1 MSSNNNNSLKIS
13 NEKGFEDVFVFVN
26 CNVLYFEH
34 MSYSLLSFAVL
45 STDKLRRCILFKS
58 VLKILRL
65 KKNMRA
71 YLKYE
76 NEERNLC
83 KLKILLL
90 FVFYKYPSSKHLLNL
105 SIDDSRNVQLWRWI
119 LFTKL
124 NFFQILPQNNG
135 IVFDFVHNKIKTPY
149 LMFDIISVN
158 LKTMKQSIFWASII
172 LIVLT
177 YYDHNPHPTPH
188 TKKKLMYLFLAFKN
202 FKHFQ
207 NILDILIKASRQSYM
222 KLWNEL

>member
-1 MSSNNNNSLKIS
+1 MKMRKETFASRK
-13 NEKGFEDVFVFVN
+13 
-26 CNVLYFEH
+26 
-34 MSYSLLSFAVL
+34 SYYYLFF
-45 STDKLRRCILFKS
+45 TNIL
-58 VLKILRL
+58 
-65 KKNMRA
+65 
-71 YLKYE
+71 
-76 NEERNLC
+76 
-83 KLKILLL
+83 
-90 FVFYKYPSSKHLLNL
+90 HLLNL

-149 LMFDIISVN
+149 LMFDIISIN
-158 LKTMKQSIFWASII
+158 LKTTKQSIFWASII

-177 YYDHNPHPTPH
+177 YYDHNPPHPH
-188 TKKKLMYLFLAFKN
+188 KKNLMYLFLAFKN

-207 NILDILIKASRQSYM
+207 NFLDILIKASRQSYM

>member
-1 MSSNNNNSLKIS
+1 
-13 NEKGFEDVFVFVN
+13 
-26 CNVLYFEH
+26 
-34 MSYSLLSFAVL
+34 MSYSLLSFAFL
-45 STDKLRRCILFKS
+45 STDKLRRCILSKS

-76 NEERNLC
+76 NAKRNLC

-90 FVFYKYPSSKHLLNL
+90 FVFYKYPSSKHLLNF

-149 LMFDIISVN
+149 LMFDIISIN

-177 YYDHNPHPTPH
+177 YYNHNTPTPPHPH
-188 TKKKLMYLFLAFKN
+188 NFFLYTCFWHLKTL
-202 FKHFQ
+202 
-207 NILDILIKASRQSYM
+207 NIFRTYWIS
-222 KLWNEL
+222 